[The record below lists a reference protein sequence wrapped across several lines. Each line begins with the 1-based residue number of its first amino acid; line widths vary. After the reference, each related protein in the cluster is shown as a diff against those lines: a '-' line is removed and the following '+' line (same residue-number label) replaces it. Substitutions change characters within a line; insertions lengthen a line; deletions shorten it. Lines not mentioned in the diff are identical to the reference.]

1 MIYLDTSFVGLI
13 FLNQE
18 HAQEANQILH
28 DLGKDNF
35 FASSRLLEVE
45 LIRLMRRNGLAL
57 DDVNEYLRELYLL
70 PIDDA
75 VVERACALTGSLKS
89 LDAIHLATALTID
102 SPRDPV
108 TFLTH
113 DARLLAE
120 AKRLGLNT
128 LPPHWGRLLI
138 S

>member
-35 FASSRLLEVE
+35 FASSRILEVE

-75 VVERACALTGSLKS
+75 VVERACTLTGSLKS

-128 LPPHWGRLLI
+128 LPLTGDVC
-138 S
+138 

>member
-28 DLGKDNF
+28 DLGKNNF

-75 VVERACALTGSLKS
+75 VVERACTLTGSLKS

-128 LPPHWGRLLI
+128 LPLTGDVC
-138 S
+138 

>member
-28 DLGKDNF
+28 DLGKNNF

-45 LIRLMRRNGLAL
+45 LTRLMRRNGLAL

-102 SPRDPV
+102 SPQDPV

-128 LPPHWGRLLI
+128 LPLTGDVC
-138 S
+138 

>member
-18 HAQEANQILH
+18 RAQEANQILH
-28 DLGKDNF
+28 DLGKNNF

-45 LIRLMRRNGLAL
+45 LTRLMCRNGLAL

-75 VVERACALTGSLKS
+75 VIERACALTGSLKS

-128 LPPHWGRLLI
+128 LPLTGDVC
-138 S
+138 

>member
-18 HAQEANQILH
+18 HPQEANQILH

-128 LPPHWGRLLI
+128 LPLTGDVC
-138 S
+138 

>member
-18 HAQEANQILH
+18 HAQEANQILR

-45 LIRLMRRNGLAL
+45 LTRLMRRNGLAL

-113 DARLLAE
+113 DVRLLAE

-128 LPPHWGRLLI
+128 LPLTGDVC
-138 S
+138 

>member
-28 DLGKDNF
+28 DLGKNNF

-45 LIRLMRRNGLAL
+45 LTRLMRRNGLAL

-75 VVERACALTGSLKS
+75 VVERACTLTGSLKS

-128 LPPHWGRLLI
+128 LPLTGDVC
-138 S
+138 

>member
-113 DARLLAE
+113 DARLRAE

-128 LPPHWGRLLI
+128 LPLTGDVC
-138 S
+138 

>member
-18 HAQEANQILH
+18 RAQEANQILH
-28 DLGKDNF
+28 DLGKNNF

-45 LIRLMRRNGLAL
+45 LTRLMRRNGLAL

-75 VVERACALTGSLKS
+75 VIERACALTGSLKS

-128 LPPHWGRLLI
+128 LPLTGDVC
-138 S
+138 

>member
-75 VVERACALTGSLKS
+75 VVERACTLTGSLKS

-120 AKRLGLNT
+120 AKRLGLNM
-128 LPPHWGRLLI
+128 LPLTGDVC
-138 S
+138 

>member
-75 VVERACALTGSLKS
+75 VVERACTLTGSLKS

-102 SPRDPV
+102 SFRDPV

-128 LPPHWGRLLI
+128 LPLTGDVC
-138 S
+138 

>member
-28 DLGKDNF
+28 DLGKDNS

-57 DDVNEYLRELYLL
+57 DDVNEYLRELYFSHDV
-70 PIDDA
+70 IK
-75 VVERACALTGSLKS
+75 KS
-89 LDAIHLATALTID
+89 YN
-102 SPRDPV
+102 
-108 TFLTH
+108 
-113 DARLLAE
+113 
-120 AKRLGLNT
+120 KRKIYLENG
-128 LPPHWGRLLI
+128 I
-138 S
+138 SVYY

>member
-45 LIRLMRRNGLAL
+45 LTRLMRRNGLAL

-75 VVERACALTGSLKS
+75 VVERACTLTGSLKS

-128 LPPHWGRLLI
+128 LPLTGEAC
-138 S
+138 

>member
-128 LPPHWGRLLI
+128 LPLTGDVC
-138 S
+138 

>member
-75 VVERACALTGSLKS
+75 VVERACTLTGSLKS

-128 LPPHWGRLLI
+128 LPLTGDVC
-138 S
+138 

>member
-28 DLGKDNF
+28 DLGKNNF

-45 LIRLMRRNGLAL
+45 LTRLMRRNGLAL

-128 LPPHWGRLLI
+128 LPLTGDVC
-138 S
+138 

>member
-75 VVERACALTGSLKS
+75 VVERACTLTGSLKS

-113 DARLLAE
+113 DARILAE

-128 LPPHWGRLLI
+128 LPLTGDVC
-138 S
+138 

>member
-28 DLGKDNF
+28 DLGKNNF

-45 LIRLMRRNGLAL
+45 LTRLMRRNGLAL

-128 LPPHWGRLLI
+128 LPLTGDDF
-138 S
+138 

>member
-18 HAQEANQILH
+18 HAQEANQILY

-45 LIRLMRRNGLAL
+45 LTRLMRRNGLAL

-75 VVERACALTGSLKS
+75 VVERACTLTGSLKS

-128 LPPHWGRLLI
+128 LPLTGDVC
-138 S
+138 

>member
-45 LIRLMRRNGLAL
+45 LTRLMRRNGLAL

-75 VVERACALTGSLKS
+75 VVERACTLTGSLKS

-128 LPPHWGRLLI
+128 LPLTGDVC
-138 S
+138 

>member
-45 LIRLMRRNGLAL
+45 LTRLMRRNGLAL

-128 LPPHWGRLLI
+128 LPLTGDVC
-138 S
+138 

>member
-75 VVERACALTGSLKS
+75 VVERACTLTGSLKS

-128 LPPHWGRLLI
+128 LPLTEDVC
-138 S
+138 

>member
-28 DLGKDNF
+28 DLGKNNF

-45 LIRLMRRNGLAL
+45 LTRLMRRNGLAL

-75 VVERACALTGSLKS
+75 VVERACTLTGSLKS

-102 SPRDPV
+102 SFRDPV

-128 LPPHWGRLLI
+128 LPLTGDVC
-138 S
+138 

>member
-75 VVERACALTGSLKS
+75 VVERACTLTGSLKS

-120 AKRLGLNT
+120 ARRLGLNT
-128 LPPHWGRLLI
+128 LPLTGDVC
-138 S
+138 

>member
-1 MIYLDTSFVGLI
+1 MIYLDTSFVGLT

-75 VVERACALTGSLKS
+75 VVERACTLTGSLKS

-102 SPRDPV
+102 SLRDPV

-128 LPPHWGRLLI
+128 LPLTGDVC
-138 S
+138 

>member
-1 MIYLDTSFVGLI
+1 MIYLDTSFVDLI

-18 HAQEANQILH
+18 HAQEANQLLH
-28 DLGKDNF
+28 DLGKNNF

-45 LIRLMRRNGLAL
+45 LTRLMRRNGLAL

-75 VVERACALTGSLKS
+75 VVERACTLTGSLKS

-128 LPPHWGRLLI
+128 LPLTGDVC
-138 S
+138 

>member
-13 FLNQE
+13 FLSQE

-45 LIRLMRRNGLAL
+45 LTRLMRRNGLAL

-70 PIDDA
+70 PFDDA

-128 LPPHWGRLLI
+128 LPLTGDVC
-138 S
+138 

>member
-18 HAQEANQILH
+18 RAQEANQILH
-28 DLGKDNF
+28 DLGKNNF

-45 LIRLMRRNGLAL
+45 LTRLMRRNGLAL

-128 LPPHWGRLLI
+128 LPLTGDVF
-138 S
+138 